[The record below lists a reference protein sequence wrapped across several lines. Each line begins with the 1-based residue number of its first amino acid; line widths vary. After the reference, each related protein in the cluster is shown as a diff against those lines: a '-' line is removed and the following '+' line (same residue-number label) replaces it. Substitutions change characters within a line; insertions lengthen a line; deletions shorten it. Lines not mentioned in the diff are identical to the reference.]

1 MENDGNDDDN
11 EGSDDDED
19 YDDDDDDIKDDD
31 NDDDNEDD
39 DDDDRQVSRPR
50 HPGPLTLDPTPPS
63 CQPPRGQPPL
73 I

>member
-1 MENDGNDDDN
+1 MDNDDKDDDDN
-11 EGSDDDED
+11 DYDNKDDED
-19 YDDDDDDIKDDD
+19 D
-31 NDDDNEDD
+31 DDDNEDD

>member
-1 MENDGNDDDN
+1 MDNDDNDDDN
-11 EGSDDDED
+11 EGSDYDE
-19 YDDDDDDIKDDD
+19 DDDDDY
-31 NDDDNEDD
+31 EDD